1 MTTENQLFEI
11 IGNSVSLQKTLNKK
25 SKTFFMK
32 VKKHLFFCLFTLL
45 PVFGLV
51 LYAQNP
57 PKFAED
63 YQGWDLNHLLSVIDS
78 DGLSKENKE
87 KYIEYYLQ
95 KAKKEKNAL
104 HIEWAY
110 RNKVWFYKDYETQK
124 LFTDSLLQ
132 FALQQNNNKMIGAA
146 YNMKRHIEVE
156 KRDFEMSLAYSLQAE
171 KYLKKTDDY
180 YTLNEIRSFIGTDYY
195 RFGNYRISYLY
206 YYYPSFYFKKQSETE
221 ANPVQ
226 SYNNFKLYVFCL
238 YGMSKTAYRL
248 PEKND
253 TIPVLLSSL
262 ERAISNLKPKDIVFE
277 KPYFLL
283 VNGMYSHDKKEYEK
297 SDDFLQQAVKGLHQ
311 NGDYPSEH
319 LAQLFLGKNAW
330 EQGDKAKAVQY
341 FVKTDSLYKTKHFI
355 NNELVEA
362 YTYLIAYSKETQN
375 KKDEIYYTD
384 TQLKILKDL
393 QEKNSRM
400 QALLQENTS
409 IEDLKKSTQ
418 IQNNIK
424 WWQVI
429 SVVFSVLAIGLSV
442 FLYKQKNKKTE
453 LPENQ
458 ENEQKETE
466 NTPEKLSGNVNVILE
481 KLAVFEENKGFL
493 QDDLTLDDLARKI
506 RSNRTDVSKIISEY
520 KGGFNAY
527 IYKLRIDYIVECLE
541 NDPVLRIQNI
551 ETIALKAGFKNRK
564 TFTNAFK
571 NDRNI
576 VFSEFLEELR
586 KKSQSDTEPN
596 LR

>member
-1 MTTENQLFEI
+1 
-11 IGNSVSLQKTLNKK
+11 
-25 SKTFFMK
+25 MK
-32 VKKHLFFCLFTLL
+32 VKKNVFFCLFTLL
-45 PVFGLV
+45 PIWGLV
-51 LYAQNP
+51 LCAQNS

-63 YQGWDLNHLLSVIDS
+63 YQRWDLDHLLSVIDA

-87 KYIEYYLQ
+87 KYIEHYLQ

-110 RNKVWFYKDYETQK
+110 RNKVWFYKDYETRK
-124 LFTDSLLQ
+124 LYTDSLLQ
-132 FALQQNNNKMIGAA
+132 FALQQNNNKMIGVA
-146 YNMKRHIEVE
+146 YNMKRHIETE
-156 KRDFEMSLAYSLQAE
+156 KRDFEMSLKYSLQAE
-171 KYLKKTDDY
+171 KHLKKTDDFF
-180 YTLNEIRSFIGTDYY
+180 TLNEIRCFIGTDYY

-206 YYYPSFYFKKQSETE
+206 YHYPAFYFKKQSETLK
-221 ANPVQ
+221 NPVQ
-226 SYNNFKLYVFCL
+226 AYNNFRGYVFCL

-248 PEKND
+248 PEKKD

-262 ERAISNLKPKDIVFE
+262 EKAISSLKPKDIVFE

-283 VNGMYSHDKKEYEK
+283 VSGMYNHDKKEYET
-297 SDDFLQQAVKGLHQ
+297 SDDFLRQAVKGLQQ
-311 NGDYPSEH
+311 NNDYVGEH
-319 LAQLFLGKNAW
+319 IAQLFLGKNAW

-341 FVKTDSLYKTKHFI
+341 FVKTDSLYTAKSFI

-400 QALLQENTS
+400 QALLQENTG

-442 FLYKQKNKKTE
+442 FLYKQKNKKIE
-453 LPENQ
+453 LSENQ
-458 ENEQKETE
+458 ENKQKQEAVKS
-466 NTPEKLSGNVNVILE
+466 EKLPSNVSIILE
-481 KLAVFEENKGFL
+481 KLTVFEENKDFL
-493 QDDLTLDDLARKI
+493 QDDLTLDELARKI
-506 RSNRTDVSKIISEY
+506 GSNRTDVSKVITEY
-520 KGGFNAY
+520 KDGFNVY
-527 IYKLRIDYIVECLE
+527 IYKLRIDYIVEKLE
-541 NDPVLRIQNI
+541 NDPKLRTENI
-551 ETIALKAGFKNRK
+551 ESIALKAGFKNRK

-571 NDRNI
+571 NDRDI
-576 VFSEFLEELR
+576 VFSEFLE
-586 KKSQSDTEPN
+586 N
-596 LR
+596 LNEDSSY

>member
-1 MTTENQLFEI
+1 
-11 IGNSVSLQKTLNKK
+11 
-25 SKTFFMK
+25 MK
-32 VKKHLFFCLFTLL
+32 VKKYVFFCFFTLL
-45 PVFGLV
+45 PIFGSV

-57 PKFAED
+57 SKFTED
-63 YQGWDLNHLLSVIDS
+63 YQRWDLDHLLSVIDA

-110 RNKVWFYKDYETQK
+110 KNKIWFYKDYETRKQYA
-124 LFTDSLLQ
+124 DSLLQ
-132 FALQQNNNKMIGAA
+132 FALQQNDNKMIGNA
-146 YNMKRHIEVE
+146 YSMKRQIESE
-156 KRDFEMSLAYSLQAE
+156 KRDYEMSLTYSLQAE

-180 YTLNEIRSFIGTDYY
+180 YTLNQIRSFIGTDYY

-206 YYYPSFYFKKQSETE
+206 YYYPAFYFKKQSEILKKK
-221 ANPVQ
+221 PVQ
-226 SYNNFKLYVFCL
+226 SYNNFKGYVFCL

-248 PEKND
+248 PEKKD
-253 TIPVLLSSL
+253 TIPVLLSDL
-262 ERAISNLKPKDIVFE
+262 EKAISKLKPKDMAFE

-283 VNGMYSHDKKEYEK
+283 VSGMYCHDKKEYEK
-297 SDDFLQQAVKGLHQ
+297 SDEFLQQAVKGLYQ
-311 NGDYPSEH
+311 IGDYPSEH

-330 EQGDKAKAVQY
+330 EQGDKVKAVQY
-341 FVKTDSLYKTKHFI
+341 FAKTDSLYRAKNFM

-362 YTYLIAYSKETQN
+362 YNYLIAYSKETQN

-393 QEKNSRM
+393 QEKNNRM
-400 QALLQENTS
+400 QALLQENTG
-409 IEDLKKSTQ
+409 IDDLKKSTQ
-418 IQNNIK
+418 IQNDIK
-424 WWQVI
+424 WWEII
-429 SVVFSVLAIGLSV
+429 SVVFLVIGFSV
-442 FLYKQKNKKTE
+442 FLYLYKQKNKQPE

-458 ENEQKETE
+458 ENEQEITS
-466 NTPEKLSGNVNVILE
+466 EKLSDNVNVILE

-527 IYKLRIDYIVECLE
+527 IYKLRIDFIVECLE

-571 NDRNI
+571 NQKN
-576 VFSEFLEELR
+576 VAFSEYLEKLR
-586 KKSQSDTEPN
+586 SDKS
-596 LR
+596 

>member
-1 MTTENQLFEI
+1 
-11 IGNSVSLQKTLNKK
+11 
-25 SKTFFMK
+25 MK
-32 VKKHLFFCLFTLL
+32 VKKHFFFYFFTLL
-45 PVFGLV
+45 PIWGLV

-63 YQGWDLNHLLSVIDS
+63 YQKWDLDHLLSVIDA

-95 KAKKEKNAL
+95 KAKKEKNTL

-110 RNKVWFYKDYETQK
+110 KNKIWFYKDYETQQIYA
-124 LFTDSLLQ
+124 DSLLE
-132 FALQQNNNKMIGAA
+132 FALQQNNNKMIGDA
-146 YNMKRHIEVE
+146 YNEKRHIETA
-156 KRDFEMSLAYSLQAE
+156 KRDYEMSLTYSLQAE
-171 KYLKKTDDY
+171 KHLKKTNDY
-180 YTLNEIRSFIGTDYY
+180 YTLNKIRSFIGTDYY

-206 YYYPSFYFKKQSETE
+206 YYYPTFYFKRQSETQT
-221 ANPVQ
+221 NPVQ
-226 SYNNFKLYVFCL
+226 DYNNFRGYVFCL

-248 PEKND
+248 PEKKD

-262 ERAISNLKPKDIVFE
+262 EKAINNLKPKDIVFE

-283 VNGMYSHDKKEYEK
+283 VSGMYSHNKKEYEK
-297 SDDFLQQAVKGLHQ
+297 SDAFLQQALKGLHQ
-311 NGDYPSEH
+311 NGDYVGEN

-330 EQGDKAKAVQY
+330 EQGDKVKAVQY
-341 FVKTDSLYKTKHFI
+341 FVKTDSLYKAKNFI

-362 YTYLIAYSKETQN
+362 YNYLIAYSKETRN
-375 KKDEIYYTD
+375 KKDEVYYTN
-384 TQLKILKDL
+384 TQLKIIKDL
-393 QEKNSRM
+393 QEKNNRM
-400 QALLQENTS
+400 QALLQENTGVD
-409 IEDLKKSTQ
+409 DLKKSTQ
-418 IQNNIK
+418 IQNSLM
-424 WWQVI
+424 WWKI
-429 SVVFSVLAIGLSV
+429 ILVVFLVIGLSV

-453 LPENQ
+453 LS
-458 ENEQKETE
+458 ENEQTE
-466 NTPEKLSGNVNVILE
+466 DTTEKLSDNVSVILE

-506 RSNRTDVSKIISEY
+506 GSNRTDVSKIISEY

-541 NDPVLRIQNI
+541 NDPVLCIQNI

-571 NDRNI
+571 NLKNI
-576 VFSEFLEELR
+576 SFSEYLEKLR
-586 KKSQSDTEPN
+586 NKYP
-596 LR
+596 

>member
-1 MTTENQLFEI
+1 
-11 IGNSVSLQKTLNKK
+11 
-25 SKTFFMK
+25 MK
-32 VKKHLFFCLFTLL
+32 IKKHFFFCLFTLL
-45 PVFGLV
+45 PIFGSV

-57 PKFAED
+57 SKFTED
-63 YQGWDLNHLLSVIDS
+63 YQRWDLDHLLSVIDA

-87 KYIEYYLQ
+87 KYIEHYLQ

-110 RNKVWFYKDYETQK
+110 KNKIWFYKDYETRKQYA
-124 LFTDSLLQ
+124 DSLLQ
-132 FALQQNNNKMIGAA
+132 FALQQKNNKIIGNA
-146 YNMKRHIEVE
+146 YDMKRHIEVE
-156 KRDFEMSLAYSLQAE
+156 KRDYEMSLKYSLLAE
-171 KYLKKTDDY
+171 KHLKKSDDI

-206 YYYPSFYFKKQSETE
+206 YRLPALYFKHKSETE
-221 ANPVQ
+221 TNSVQ
-226 SYNNFKLYVFCL
+226 AYNNFKGYVFCL

-248 PEKND
+248 PEKKD

-262 ERAISNLKPKDIVFE
+262 EKAINNLKPKDIAFE

-283 VNGMYSHDKKEYEK
+283 VSGMYSHDKKEYEK
-297 SDDFLQQAVKGLHQ
+297 SNDFLRQAVKGLHQ

-330 EQGDKAKAVQY
+330 EQGNKSEAVQY
-341 FVKTDSLYKTKHFI
+341 FAKTDSLYRAKNFM

-362 YTYLIAYSKETQN
+362 YNYLIAYSKETQN

-393 QEKNSRM
+393 QEKNNRM
-400 QALLQENTS
+400 QALLQENTG
-409 IEDLKKSTQ
+409 IDDLKKSTQ
-418 IQNNIK
+418 IQNDIK
-424 WWQVI
+424 WWEII
-429 SVVFSVLAIGLSV
+429 SVVFLVIGFSV
-442 FLYKQKNKKTE
+442 FLYLYKQKNKQPE

-458 ENEQKETE
+458 ENEQEITS
-466 NTPEKLSGNVNVILE
+466 EKLSDNVNVILE

-506 RSNRTDVSKIISEY
+506 RSNRTDVSKVISEY

-527 IYKLRIDYIVECLE
+527 IYKLRLNFIIDCLE
-541 NDPVLRIQNI
+541 NDAVLRMQNI
-551 ETIALKAGFKNRK
+551 ETIAVKAGFKNRK

-571 NDRNI
+571 SQKSI
-576 VFSEFLEELR
+576 AFSEYLEKLR
-586 KKSQSDTEPN
+586 NNKA
-596 LR
+596 

>member
-1 MTTENQLFEI
+1 MVTENQLFEMI
-11 IGNSVSLQKTLNKK
+11 ENSVSLPKFFRKI

-32 VKKHLFFCLFTLL
+32 VKKHFFFCFFTLL
-45 PVFGLV
+45 PILGSV

-63 YQGWDLNHLLSVIDS
+63 YQKWDLDHLLSVIDAN
-78 DGLSKENKE
+78 GLNKENKE
-87 KYIEYYLQ
+87 KYIEHYLQ
-95 KAKKEKNAL
+95 KAKKEKNVL

-110 RNKVWFYKDYETQK
+110 RNKIWFYKDYETQQIYA
-124 LFTDSLLQ
+124 DSLLQ
-132 FALQQNNNKMIGAA
+132 FAQQQNDNKIIGVA
-146 YNMKRHIEVE
+146 YNMKRYIESQA
-156 KRDFEMSLAYSLQAE
+156 RNYEMSLIYSLQAE
-171 KYLKKTDDY
+171 KYLKKSDDY
-180 YTLNEIRSFIGTDYY
+180 HTLNEIRSFIGTDYY

-206 YYYPSFYFKKQSETE
+206 YYYPAFYFKKQSETQT
-221 ANPVQ
+221 NPVQ
-226 SYNNFKLYVFCL
+226 AYNNFRGYVFCL

-248 PEKND
+248 PEKKD

-262 ERAISNLKPKDIVFE
+262 EKAINNLKPKDIAFE

-283 VNGMYSHDKKEYEK
+283 VSGMYCHDKKEYEK
-297 SDDFLQQAVKGLHQ
+297 SDTFLQQALKSLHQ
-311 NGDYPSEH
+311 NGDYVGEN

-330 EQGDKAKAVQY
+330 EQGNKSEAVRY
-341 FVKTDSLYKTKHFI
+341 FVKTDSLYKMRNFI

-362 YTYLIAYSKETQN
+362 YNYLIAYSKETQN

-393 QEKNSRM
+393 QEKNNRM
-400 QALLQENTS
+400 SALLQENTG
-409 IEDLKKSTQ
+409 IDDLKKSTQ
-418 IQNNIK
+418 IQNNIM
-424 WWQVI
+424 WWKI
-429 SVVFSVLAIGLSV
+429 ILVVFLVLGLFV
-442 FLYKQKNKKTE
+442 FSYLYKQKDKRLE
-453 LPENQ
+453 LSESQ
-458 ENEQKETE
+458 ENEQEITS
-466 NTPEKLSGNVNVILE
+466 EKLSDNINVILE

-506 RSNRTDVSKIISEY
+506 RSNRTDVSKVISEY

-551 ETIALKAGFKNRK
+551 GTIALKAGFKNRK

-571 NDRNI
+571 NERNI
-576 VFSEFLEELR
+576 VFSEYLEKLR
-586 KKSQSDTEPN
+586 NKYP
-596 LR
+596 